1 MGWDPPSSATAHHW
15 RRGYSLSRAPLPLPR
30 AQCTLGFILRAVT
43 PIHLVAHP
51 TRRVRH
57 QFWGCQLRSTVMDYF
72 KIPYFA
78 MFRQTGTV
86 IVRLRM
92 EIPDSCC
99 KPGTISGT
107 SYPRTVYRTSSCEG
121 CSRTRSNSQY
131 CDCDSDLVDRCQPY
145 RASSAR
151 SSKLNILFNFIN

>member
-1 MGWDPPSSATAHHW
+1 MGPASSAAAHHW
-15 RRGYSLSRAPLPLPR
+15 RRGYSLGRAPLPPPR
-30 AQCTLGFILRAVT
+30 ARCALGFILRAVT

-92 EIPDSCC
+92 EVPDSCC
-99 KPGTISGT
+99 KPGTSPR
-107 SYPRTVYRTSSCEG
+107 SNRPRTVCRTSGCEG
-121 CSRTRSNSQY
+121 YSRTRSNNQY
-131 CDCDSDLVDRCQPY
+131 SDCDSDIVDRCQPY

-151 SSKLNILFNFIN
+151 SSKQNF